1 MEDILKAVNR
11 EVFNHDKD
19 PDGGIDDGG
28 DINDDDDDGIFM
40 CK

>member
-11 EVFNHDKD
+11 EVFSHDKD
-19 PDGGIDDGG
+19 PDGSIDDGV
-28 DINDDDDDGIFM
+28 DKNVDDDGDFM